1 MLFPLVLTT
10 FMQYTDPIAQY
21 LDLLG
26 TMFSTRQQ
34 QQQQQQ
40 HLLQRSVALF
50 SQLPRRVYHLVTE
63 ISAGSSQVALSNA

>member
-34 QQQQQQ
+34 QQQ

-50 SQLPRRVYHLVTE
+50 AQLPRRVYHLVTE
-63 ISAGSSQVALSNA
+63 ISAGAVR